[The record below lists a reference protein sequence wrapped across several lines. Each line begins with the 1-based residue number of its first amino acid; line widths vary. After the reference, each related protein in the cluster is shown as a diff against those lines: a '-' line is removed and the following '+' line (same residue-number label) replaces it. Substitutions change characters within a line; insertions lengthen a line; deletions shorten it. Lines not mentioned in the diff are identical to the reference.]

1 MDDCPPVTSPP
12 KLELWRTDYAQ
23 WFRRTPDWGGAY
35 LRKDAHGGIDF
46 RIQRQIKAYNKDD
59 APPKRVKPVPII
71 IIIFIIA
78 QAYGDTHS
86 EEEMAIADIITITFS
101 FLLRLGE

>member
-1 MDDCPPVTSPP
+1 LPPRHKPV
-12 KLELWRTDYAQ
+12 KARTVENGLRAVVQAYAGL
-23 WFRRTPDWGGAY
+23 GGAY